1 MTRRYPKHPLPG
13 VGALILRRN
22 SILLVQR
29 GRNPLKGY
37 WSLPGGLIE
46 PGEKIENALKREV
59 LEETGLI
66 VRPKKLFEI
75 FERIMPD
82 AQGRAEYHYILHDY
96 LCTVVGGDLKA
107 GDDAGRVAWVER
119 KNLKDLQLTEGTLA
133 VIERA
138 FKGGTG
144 FSL

>member
-119 KNLKDLQLTEGTLA
+119 KNLKDLQLTEGTLR

-138 FKGGTG
+138 FHPRN
-144 FSL
+144 